1 MRENGNTKTREISQ
15 ELRERIEELQLS
27 YIHSI
32 DDGPLEEWP
41 EHFTKKCLYIII
53 AKDNVD
59 RGQHLGVMR
68 FNSAAMLKDRATA
81 TQHAAVFAPRIVR
94 HVIGRGQIV
103 SIEDDAIYTRTNVA
117 VYQTSPDGDTMLLV
131 AGQYRDKIVTL
142 NDELKFAEKQM
153 VYDTFRLPDSIV
165 YPL

>member
-15 ELRERIEELQLS
+15 ELRERIEDLQLS

-41 EHFTKKCLYIII
+41 KHFTENCLYIII
-53 AKDNVD
+53 AKDNID
-59 RGQHLGVMR
+59 RGQNLGVMR
-68 FNSAAMLKDRATA
+68 FNSAAMLRDRATA

-103 SIEDDAIYTRTNVA
+103 SIEGDAIYTRTNVA
-117 VYQTSPDGDTMLLV
+117 VYQTSPDGDTILLV

-142 NDELKFAEKQM
+142 NDELKFAEKHM

>member
-1 MRENGNTKTREISQ
+1 MRENGNIKTKEISQ
-15 ELRERIEELQLS
+15 ELRERIEDLQLS

-41 EHFTKKCLYIII
+41 EHFTENCLYIII

-59 RGQHLGVMR
+59 RGQNLGVMR
-68 FNSAAMLKDRATA
+68 FNSAAMLRDRATA

-103 SIEDDAIYTRTNVA
+103 SIEGDAIYTRTNVA
-117 VYQTSPDGDTMLLV
+117 VYQTSPDGDTILLV

-142 NDELKFAEKQM
+142 DDELKFAEKQM

>member
-1 MRENGNTKTREISQ
+1 
-15 ELRERIEELQLS
+15 
-27 YIHSI
+27 
-32 DDGPLEEWP
+32 
-41 EHFTKKCLYIII
+41 
-53 AKDNVD
+53 
-59 RGQHLGVMR
+59 MR
-68 FNSAAMLKDRATA
+68 FNSAAMLRDRATA

-103 SIEDDAIYTRTNVA
+103 SIEGDTIYTRTNVA

-131 AGQYRDKIVTL
+131 AGQYRDTIVTL
-142 NDELKFAEKQM
+142 NDELKFAEKKM